1 MQAQGCLLSS
11 EKLAGIPC
19 EFCFQIANPF
29 FFVFHVL
36 FASVFAQ
43 VQRKGVKAS
52 LSARIHTGIPSEIR
66 ARLPCKFANQNS
78 HQNSQPKSAPKIRT
92 QNYHPKF
99 ALKNSHP
106 KFAPKIHDLKIRDLK
121 MRTDTLHPQ
130 NVHPKRCLE
139 QQIRAAGRERHM
151 RFLRKQ
157 LAIDAFLEHLLWS
170 SMPWVD
176 LLLQA
181 FLNSVL
187 LI

>member
-66 ARLPCKFANQNS
+66 ARLQCKFANQNS
-78 HQNSQPKSAPKIRT
+78 HAKFSPKIRT
-92 QNYHPKF
+92 HNSHLKIHTQNSRPKF
-99 ALKNSHP
+99 TTS
-106 KFAPKIHDLKIRDLK
+106 KFATLQCALTLCTLK
-121 MRTDTLHPQ
+121 MCTRSGAWNNRSELQGVNGT
-130 NVHPKRCLE
+130 C
-139 QQIRAAGRERHM
+139 
-151 RFLRKQ
+151 
-157 LAIDAFLEHLLWS
+157 AFCGS
-170 SMPWVD
+170 N
-176 LLLQA
+176 LLLMDSWNIC
-181 FLNSVL
+181 FGP
-187 LI
+187 